1 MNISFYNGVSGLIAY
16 QEDLNAISHNMANIN
31 TAGYKG
37 TNTSFQDLLYT
48 EMDINREDRPLTGH
62 GVRVAGLDLD
72 VSQGSPRQTNRP
84 LDLAILGEGFF
95 AVERNGQ
102 VEYTRNGVFSIS
114 VEGKNGYLVSALDGG
129 YILDQKGKRIK
140 LTKEG
145 STFDVENLTEKV
157 GVYLFD
163 NPYGLE
169 RTDSSSFLETDR
181 SGAPHVVRKG
191 REDAPYLLKQSAVES
206 SNVELTDAMGQLIV
220 TQKAYQMNAK
230 MVKTADE
237 LEEIIN
243 NLR

>member
-16 QEDLNAISHNMANIN
+16 QEDLNALSHNMANIN

-37 TNTSFQDLLYT
+37 TSTSFQDLLYT

-72 VSQGSPRQTNRP
+72 VSQGSPRQTSRQ
-84 LDLAILGEGFF
+84 LDMAILGEGFF
-95 AVERNGQ
+95 AVERDGQ

-114 VEGKNGYLVSALDGG
+114 VQGKNGYLVSAADGG

-145 STFDVENLTEKV
+145 TVFDVEHLTDKV

-169 RTDSSSFLETDR
+169 RTDGSSFLETTL

-191 REDAPYLLKQSAVES
+191 RDDAPYELVQSAVES
-206 SNVELTDAMGQLIV
+206 SNVQLTDAMADLIV